1 MSGVDLSCVSTQAL
15 RAELA
20 RRELAEP
27 AQAPTKRWKWVC
39 TCGNEVVGGGDFS
52 QVRVEHGKVWCRPC
66 TNGGYIVLYGDSRR
80 PASVPM
86 KQVPLE

>member
-1 MSGVDLSCVSTQAL
+1 MPDIDLSKVTTKAL

-20 RRELAEP
+20 KRELASP
-27 AQAPTKRWKWVC
+27 AQPPEKRWKWVC

-66 TNGGYIVLYGDSRR
+66 TNGGYVKLYGTADI

-86 KQVPLE
+86 KQVAAE